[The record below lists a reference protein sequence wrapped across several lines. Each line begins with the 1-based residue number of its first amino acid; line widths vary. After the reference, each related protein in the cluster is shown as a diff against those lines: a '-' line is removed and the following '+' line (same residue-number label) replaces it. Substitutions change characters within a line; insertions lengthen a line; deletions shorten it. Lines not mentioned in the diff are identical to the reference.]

1 MGWWLF
7 LPKTLCMKKW
17 KRMLD
22 MKWLDDIDWGKVLL
36 VTLTISI
43 LIVSIAAVSLIVIA
57 IKLLL

>member
-1 MGWWLF
+1 M
-7 LPKTLCMKKW
+7 CMKKW

-22 MKWLDDIDWGKVLL
+22 MKWLDDIDWGKALL

-43 LIVSIAAVSLIVIA
+43 LIVSIAAVSLIVVA